1 MDAIVYTSNTGS
13 TRRYAGLLA
22 EKTGLSV
29 YSLEEAKKAL
39 PGESE
44 ILYLGWLMAGSV
56 KGYTAAAKRFRVRA
70 VIGVGMGAPGS
81 QMEEVRKKNA
91 VPEKTPV
98 FILQGNFRLK
108 ELHGVYKM
116 MMKVMLR
123 AFQNKQNRT
132 PEENEMLRSLLSEE
146 DKVSPEALKSVL
158 DWYEKTL

>member
-1 MDAIVYTSNTGS
+1 
-13 TRRYAGLLA
+13 
-22 EKTGLSV
+22 
-29 YSLEEAKKAL
+29 
-39 PGESE
+39 
-44 ILYLGWLMAGSV
+44 
-56 KGYTAAAKRFRVRA
+56 
-70 VIGVGMGAPGS
+70 MGAAGS

-98 FILQGNFRLK
+98 FILQGNFRLQ

-123 AFQNKQNRT
+123 EFQNKQNRA

-158 DWYEKTL
+158 DWYEKNL

>member
-1 MDAIVYTSNTGS
+1 MDAIGYTSNTGS

-70 VIGVGMGAPGS
+70 VT
-81 QMEEVRKKNA
+81 R
-91 VPEKTPV
+91 
-98 FILQGNFRLK
+98 
-108 ELHGVYKM
+108 
-116 MMKVMLR
+116 
-123 AFQNKQNRT
+123 
-132 PEENEMLRSLLSEE
+132 LSESE
-146 DKVSPEALKSVL
+146 WERPEARWKRCERKMRYLKRRRCLFCRETSA
-158 DWYEKTL
+158 